1 MKTFVKHLCI
11 ASIVLLG
18 IVLCASALKGEA
30 YSMGLTYVLIF
41 YTLYFLNA
49 YFQYRAKK
57 LQKDLEMNARPFWA
71 LYSIFIVVMN
81 ATIVYLVALCLGIK
95 GVHYYEPLLV
105 ALGIGLLFYAY
116 YYTLH
121 FFQKKNKA
129 QALSLA
135 KISRSERA
143 ARSQI
148 GAHFLFNSLNIL
160 HGLIEENPQKA
171 QNFITDM
178 AEVYRYILDEAE
190 KDWALLKDEIK
201 FAKVYLNLIQIRFE
215 GTLNI
220 QMDAHLGN
228 SNLYLAPLTLQLL
241 LENIIKHNAL
251 SHENKLNI
259 EIYQEQDFLVV
270 KNNLNPKRSLQ
281 KRKGTGLQNIITHY
295 ANTGKGVKIQENA
308 SHFIV
313 KIPLLKTTAL

>member
-1 MKTFVKHLCI
+1 MKSSLFW
-11 ASIVLLG
+11 
-18 IVLCASALKGEA
+18 
-30 YSMGLTYVLIF
+30 F
-41 YTLYFLNA
+41 YYL
-49 YFQYRAKK
+49 
-57 LQKDLEMNARPFWA
+57 
-71 LYSIFIVVMN
+71 IFIVAVN
-81 ATIVYLVALCLGIK
+81 SFAVYLIAQILSGGTNDYSRILAIS
-95 GVHYYEPLLV
+95 LT
-105 ALGIGLLFYAY
+105 IGFLFYSY
-116 YYTLH
+116 YYIIN

-129 QALSLA
+129 QELSIA
-135 KISRSERA
+135 KISRSESA

-160 HGLIEENPQKA
+160 NGLIDENPKKA

-178 AEVYRYILDEAE
+178 AEVYRYILDESE
-190 KDWALLKDEIK
+190 KNWTQLKDEIK
-201 FAKVYLNLIQIRFE
+201 FAEKYLNLIQIRFE
-215 GTLNI
+215 GALNI
-220 QMDAHLGN
+220 QIDAHLEN

-251 SHENKLNI
+251 SHENKVNI